1 MCLNI
6 VNSSVRKKVPSFLPS
21 FLPSYLLAC
30 LLAFG
35 KLFIVLLM
43 AFPERGGDNKK
54 VLFIQSS
61 FSCSLDK
68 SLELWD

>member
-6 VNSSVRKKVPSFLPS
+6 VNSSVRKEV
-21 FLPSYLLAC
+21 YLLTYLLTYFLAC
-30 LLAFG
+30 LLSVNCS
-35 KLFIVLLM
+35 LVLLM

-61 FSCSLDK
+61 FSFSLDK
-68 SLELWD
+68 SVEFWD

>member
-6 VNSSVRKKVPSFLPS
+6 VNSSVRKKVPS